1 MQFTI
6 KKEDILHVLQRIQG
20 LTGRTTNL
28 AITRNVLI
36 KAANDSI
43 TLTATD
49 LDTGF
54 EGTYPAVV
62 AQEGVIAIHSRK
74 LYEIVRDFPSDEIH
88 MSELENRWLEIG
100 NDTVQ
105 YNIVCANPDDF
116 PETSFAEDIP
126 YFEMES
132 AALKKMIE
140 RNLMIASDPGDTRA
154 HMNSSF
160 FEKIIEEQVN
170 RIRMVST
177 DGSRLSL
184 AECIVDKENQMP
196 PAESGVLIPKKE
208 LNEVV
213 KFLDQDSTVKIGIEQ
228 NRLVIKKDT
237 ETIIVRLVEG
247 EFPAYGAIFNSE
259 TKNVFKADREK
270 LLMMLKRMSILSSQ
284 DYKGALFKFEKNRL
298 KVITTN
304 PEIGESKEEI
314 DIEFDGEPIE
324 ISFNPKYFIETLNAI
339 EDDKISARISDH
351 ERPCLVEGE
360 KDRTFL
366 SAIMPM
372 RI

>member
-6 KKEDILHVLQRIQG
+6 KKEDILQVLQRIQG

-36 KAANDSI
+36 KASNDSI

-54 EGTYPAVV
+54 EGNYPAVV
-62 AQEGVIAIHSRK
+62 TEEGVIAINSRK

-88 MSELENRWLEIG
+88 MLEIENRWLEIG
-100 NDTVQ
+100 NETVQ
-105 YNIVCANPDDF
+105 YNLVCANPDDF
-116 PETSFAEDIP
+116 PETSFNEDIP
-126 YFEMES
+126 YFEIES

-140 RNLMIASDPGDTRA
+140 RNLMIAGDSSDSRA

-160 FEKIIEEQVN
+160 FEKIFEKEVSK
-170 RIRMVST
+170 IRLVST

-184 AECIVDKENQMP
+184 AESIVVKDNEIP
-196 PAESGVLIPKKE
+196 FESGVLIPKKE

-213 KFLDQDSTVKIGIEQ
+213 KFLDQDSTVKLGIEE
-228 NRLVIKKDT
+228 NRLVIKKDI

-247 EFPAYGAIFNSE
+247 EFFAYGAIFNSE
-259 TKNVFKADREK
+259 AKHMFKANREK

-284 DYKGALFKFEKNRL
+284 DYKGALFKFENNRL
-298 KVITTN
+298 KVTTTN
-304 PEIGESKEEI
+304 PEIGESKEEM
-314 DIEFDGEPIE
+314 DIEFDGEPLE

-339 EDDKISARISDH
+339 EDDIISARIIDH
-351 ERPCLVEGE
+351 EKPCLVEGE

>member
-6 KKEDILHVLQRIQG
+6 KKEDILPVLQRIQG

-62 AQEGVIAIHSRK
+62 IEEGVIAIHSRK
-74 LYEIVRDFPSDEIH
+74 LYEIVRDFPSDDIN
-88 MSELENRWLEIG
+88 MLELENRWLEIG
-100 NDTVQ
+100 NEAVQ

-116 PETSFAEDIP
+116 PETSFTEDIP

-140 RNLMIASDPGDTRA
+140 RNLMIAGDPGDTRA

-160 FEKIIEEQVN
+160 FEKIFEEQVN
-170 RIRMVST
+170 RIRLVST

-184 AECIVDKENQMP
+184 AEYVADKEKQMP
-196 PAESGVLIPKKE
+196 SEPGVLIPKKE

-213 KFLDQDSTVKIGIEQ
+213 KFLDQDSTVMIGIEQ

-247 EFPAYGAIFNSE
+247 EFPAYGAIFNYE
-259 TKNVFKADREK
+259 IKNVFKADREK
-270 LLMMLKRMSILSSQ
+270 FLMMLKRMSILSSQ
-284 DYKGALFKFEKNRL
+284 DYKGAMFKFEKNRL
-298 KVITTN
+298 KVTTTN
-304 PEIGESKEEI
+304 PEIGESKEEM
-314 DIEFDGEPIE
+314 DIEYDGEPIE

-339 EDDKISARISDH
+339 EDNKISARIIDN
-351 ERPCLVEGE
+351 EKPCLVEGE

>member
-1 MQFTI
+1 MQLTI

-36 KAANDSI
+36 KASNDSI

-54 EGTYPAVV
+54 EGNYPAVV
-62 AQEGVIAIHSRK
+62 TEEGVIAINSRK

-88 MSELENRWLEIG
+88 ILEIENRWLEIG
-100 NDTVQ
+100 NETVQ
-105 YNIVCANPDDF
+105 YNLVCANPDDF
-116 PETSFAEDIP
+116 PETSFTGDIP

-140 RNLMIASDPGDTRA
+140 RNLIIASDPSDSRA

-160 FEKIIEEQVN
+160 FEKIFKDEVSI
-170 RIRMVST
+170 IRLVST

-184 AECIVDKENQMP
+184 AESIISKDSEIP
-196 PAESGVLIPKKE
+196 SESGVLIPKKE

-213 KFLDQDSTVKIGIEQ
+213 KFLDQDSTVKVGIEE
-228 NRLVIKKDT
+228 NRLVIKKDI

-259 TKNVFKADREK
+259 AKHVLKADREK

-284 DYKGALFKFEKNRL
+284 DYKGALFNFENNRL
-298 KVITTN
+298 KVTTTN
-304 PEIGESKEEI
+304 PEIGESKEEM
-314 DIEFDGEPIE
+314 DIEFDGEPVE

-339 EDDKISARISDH
+339 EDDIISARIIDH
-351 ERPCLVEGE
+351 EKPCLVEGE

>member
-6 KKEDILHVLQRIQG
+6 KKEYILHVLQRIQG

-36 KAANDSI
+36 KASNDSI
-43 TLTATD
+43 TLIATD

-54 EGTYPAVV
+54 EGNYPAVV
-62 AQEGVIAIHSRK
+62 TEEGVIAINSRK

-88 MSELENRWLEIG
+88 MLEIENRWLEIG
-100 NDTVQ
+100 NGTVQ
-105 YNIVCANPDDF
+105 YNLVCANPDDF
-116 PETSFAEDIP
+116 PETSFTEDIP

-140 RNLMIASDPGDTRA
+140 RNLMIASDPSDSRA

-160 FEKIIEEQVN
+160 FEKISEDEASI
-170 RIRMVST
+170 IRLVST

-184 AECIVDKENQMP
+184 AESIIGKDSEIP
-196 PAESGVLIPKKE
+196 SEAGVLIPKKE

-213 KFLDQDSTVKIGIEQ
+213 KFLDQDSTVKIGIEE
-228 NRLVIKKDT
+228 NRLVIKKDF

-259 TKNVFKADREK
+259 AKHVFKADREK

-284 DYKGALFKFEKNRL
+284 DYKGAMFNFENNRL
-298 KVITTN
+298 KVTTTN
-304 PEIGESKEEI
+304 PEIGESKEEM
-314 DIEFDGEPIE
+314 DIEFDGDPLE

-339 EDDKISARISDH
+339 EDDKISARIIDN
-351 ERPCLVEGE
+351 EKPCLVEGE

>member
-6 KKEDILHVLQRIQG
+6 KKDDILHVLQKVQG

-43 TLTATD
+43 TLVATD

-62 AQEGVIAIHSRK
+62 TEEGVIAIHSRK
-74 LYEIVRDFPSDEIH
+74 LYEIVRDFPNDEINIG
-88 MSELENRWLEIG
+88 ERENRWVEIG
-100 NDTVQ
+100 NDKVQ

-116 PETSFAEDIP
+116 PETSFTEDIP
-126 YFEMES
+126 FFEMES
-132 AALKKMIE
+132 ADLKKMIE
-140 RNLMIASDPGDTRA
+140 RNLMVASDPTDTRA
-154 HMNSSF
+154 HMHSSF
-160 FEKIIEEQVN
+160 FEKIFEEDVN
-170 RIRMVST
+170 RIRLVST
-177 DGSRLSL
+177 DGGRLSL
-184 AECIVDKENQMP
+184 AEYVAGKEKQMP
-196 PAESGVLIPKKE
+196 PESGVLIPKKE

-213 KFLDQDSTVKIGIEQ
+213 KFLDLDSTVNIGIEE
-228 NRLVIKKDT
+228 NRFVLKKDS
-237 ETIIVRLVEG
+237 EIIIVRLVEG
-247 EFPAYGAIFNSE
+247 EFPTYQAIFNCEAKTS
-259 TKNVFKADREK
+259 FKADRAK

-284 DYKGALFKFEKNRL
+284 DYKGAMFKFEKNRL

-314 DIEFDGEPIE
+314 EIEFDGEPIE
-324 ISFNPKYFIETLNAI
+324 ISFNPKYFIETLNVI
-339 EDDKISARISDH
+339 EDDKIFARIIDH
-351 ERPCLVEGE
+351 ERPCLIEGE

>member
-6 KKEDILHVLQRIQG
+6 KKEAILHVLQRIQG

-36 KAANDSI
+36 KASNDSI

-54 EGTYPAVV
+54 EGKYPAVV
-62 AQEGVIAIHSRK
+62 TEEGVIAINSRK

-88 MSELENRWLEIG
+88 MLEIENRWLEIG
-100 NDTVQ
+100 NGTVQ
-105 YNIVCANPDDF
+105 YNLVCANPDDF
-116 PETSFAEDIP
+116 PETSFTEDIQ

-140 RNLMIASDPGDTRA
+140 RNLMIASDPSDSRA

-160 FEKIIEEQVN
+160 FEKIYEDEASI
-170 RIRMVST
+170 IRLVST

-184 AECIVDKENQMP
+184 AESIIGKDSEIP
-196 PAESGVLIPKKE
+196 SESGVLIPKKE

-213 KFLDQDSTVKIGIEQ
+213 KFLDQDSTVKIGIEE
-228 NRLVIKKDT
+228 NRLVIKKDF

-259 TKNVFKADREK
+259 AKHIFKADREK

-284 DYKGALFKFEKNRL
+284 DYKGALFNFENNRL
-298 KVITTN
+298 KVTTTN
-304 PEIGESKEEI
+304 PEIGESKEEM
-314 DIEFDGEPIE
+314 DIEFDGDPLE

-339 EDDKISARISDH
+339 EDDKISARIIDN
-351 ERPCLVEGE
+351 EKPCLVEGE